1 MVTVTLESLLNPGID
16 TDSIRVSDLDFESV
30 MFDYS
35 DVMIEGAD
43 LDVEVATVLNAQ
55 TCTMAMESV
64 NMEAAN
70 RVGEA
75 LKKVAHAIVK
85 FLYKLLL
92 TLRNI
97 LLAPITII
105 INLVKGNSFKQALE
119 VVKLG
124 IKVDNAEV
132 DEIFDWAFKITPSQE
147 TIERRRKLMDEMTE
161 FLQEMVKE
169 AKIAVF
175 TSATNA
181 GAFYHDHFD
190 ETYSDHNHSQS
201 YGEYSHYDGGNAG
214 SYGPTDATDEAFKK
228 KFEDF
233 KKNYDDIV
241 AGKKFCTSGEDLQS
255 SFNATKE
262 SKLADTRE
270 KIRDCE
276 NVIKIIEKKLNGK
289 EWETMSEND
298 RQRCVKM
305 LNRIK
310 VTLSQ
315 ITVMAKDE
323 AVDVKN
329 IFEVVNRLAK
339 EYPNIN
345 NAA

>member
-16 TDSIRVSDLDFESV
+16 TDSIRASDLDFESV

-43 LDVEVATVLNAQ
+43 LDVQVATVLNAQ

-97 LLAPITII
+97 LLAPTTII

-124 IKVDNAEV
+124 IKVDNAQV

-147 TIERRRKLMDEMTE
+147 TIERRRKLMDEMTD
-161 FLQEMVKE
+161 FLQELIKE
-169 AKIAVF
+169 AKAAVF

-181 GAFYHDHFD
+181 ETFYNDHFN
-190 ETYSDHNHSQS
+190 ETYRNHNHNHNHS
-201 YGEYSHYDGGNAG
+201 HNDGGSAG

-276 NVIKIIEKKLNGK
+276 NTIKILEKKLNGK
-289 EWETMSEND
+289 EWETMSEGD

>member
-1 MVTVTLESLLNPGID
+1 
-16 TDSIRVSDLDFESV
+16 
-30 MFDYS
+30 
-35 DVMIEGAD
+35 
-43 LDVEVATVLNAQ
+43 
-55 TCTMAMESV
+55 
-64 NMEAAN
+64 
-70 RVGEA
+70 
-75 LKKVAHAIVK
+75 
-85 FLYKLLL
+85 
-92 TLRNI
+92 
-97 LLAPITII
+97 
-105 INLVKGNSFKQALE
+105 
-119 VVKLG
+119 
-124 IKVDNAEV
+124 
-132 DEIFDWAFKITPSQE
+132 
-147 TIERRRKLMDEMTE
+147 MTK

-181 GAFYHDHFD
+181 GAFYQDHFD
-190 ETYSDHNHSQS
+190 ETYSDHNH
-201 YGEYSHYDGGNAG
+201 YDGGGAG

-276 NVIKIIEKKLNGK
+276 NTIKIIEKKLNGK
-289 EWETMSEND
+289 EWETMSEGD

>member
-1 MVTVTLESLLNPGID
+1 MVTVTLESLLNSGID
-16 TDSIRVSDLDFESV
+16 TDSICASDLDFESV

-43 LDVEVATVLNAQ
+43 LGVQVATVLNAQ
-55 TCTMAMESV
+55 TCTMTMESV

-75 LKKVAHAIVK
+75 LKKVAQAIVK
-85 FLYKLLL
+85 FLMKLLL
-92 TLRNI
+92 TIRNI
-97 LLAPITII
+97 LIAPVTII

-124 IKVDNAEV
+124 IKIDNSTVD
-132 DEIFDWAFKITPSQE
+132 DIFDWAFKTTPSPE

-181 GAFYHDHFD
+181 GAFYQDH
-190 ETYSDHNHSQS
+190 S
-201 YGEYSHYDGGNAG
+201 EYNHYDGGGSAG

-276 NVIKIIEKKLNGK
+276 NTIKIIEKKLNGK
-289 EWETMSEND
+289 EWETMSEGD

-323 AVDVKN
+323 AIDVKN